1 MASGKS
7 LKSGI
12 AAMLKEDSTGDI
24 VIKCEDQELRAH
36 KFILCARSPVF
47 KAMFQSD
54 MVVEIQNEVNV
65 EETSMIVVK
74 QMVNSP
80 IFSCGNS
87 LYWNLPFQILISH
100 FVPRSS
106 AHATCCVLVLW
117 CHLRLMSSCLEGFPL

>member
-1 MASGKS
+1 MASDKS
-7 LKSGI
+7 LKSDI

-65 EETSMIVVK
+65 EETSMSVVK

-80 IFSCGNS
+80 IFFCGDS
-87 LYWNLPFQILISH
+87 L
-100 FVPRSS
+100 
-106 AHATCCVLVLW
+106 
-117 CHLRLMSSCLEGFPL
+117 